1 MSSKVKLAIFDED
14 LKARTVKR
22 YEVTDGNQIKVKSG
36 GEGHFMPVF
45 DNYSYLEFPKR
56 GFPQFWKIYWDRVY
70 IVRKGAKKCVNFK
83 PKPKI
88 TEVKKDKDDKTIT
101 KETIDPDIEVPPPDP
116 SLVIDTA
123 NAIMIDRLGD
133 QKEENPIMTYLIII
147 LLAFNILLQM
157 GVIR

>member
-22 YEVTDGNQIKVKSG
+22 YEVTDGNQIRVKSG

-56 GFPQFWKIYWDRVY
+56 GFPQFWKINWDRVY
-70 IVRKGAKKCVNFK
+70 LVRKGAKKCVSFK
-83 PKPKI
+83 
-88 TEVKKDKDDKTIT
+88 T
-101 KETIDPDIEVPPPDP
+101 PDVEVPQPDP

-133 QKEENPIMTYLIII
+133 QKEENPIMTYFII
-147 LLAFNILLQM
+147 LLLIANILMQM